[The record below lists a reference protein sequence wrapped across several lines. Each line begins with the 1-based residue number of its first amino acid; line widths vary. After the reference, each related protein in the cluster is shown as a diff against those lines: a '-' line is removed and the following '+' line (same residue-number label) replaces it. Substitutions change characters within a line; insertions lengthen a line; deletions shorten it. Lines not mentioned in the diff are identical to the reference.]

1 MNNTGDTDKNT
12 LLGQNRQ
19 KLKSSELVTHQAVLI
34 ILSEN
39 FFGQSFLINKPVI
52 IIGRKS
58 SCDISLN
65 DPLISS
71 EHCKIEIQEDGKYYI
86 EDIGSKNATFLN
98 RKKLKKKAHLLYGD
112 RIVLGKTILR
122 FFLEEEVSNG

>member
-1 MNNTGDTDKNT
+1 MDEKNSRDKTT
-12 LLGQNRQ
+12 LLGQKRQ
-19 KLKSSELVTHQAVLI
+19 KLKSSELLVGKAVLL

-39 FFGQSFLINKPVI
+39 FFGRSYIINKKI
-52 IIGRKS
+52 ITIGRKAD
-58 SCDISLN
+58 CDISLG

-98 RKKLKKKAHLLYGD
+98 RKKLKRKVHLIYGD
-112 RIVLGKTILR
+112 RIVIGKTILR
-122 FFLEEEVSNG
+122 FFLEEEVNKG